1 MKEKRPFDRF
11 EPEALTSEESLEIK
25 GGRSSTVPGSTG
37 STGIIIWDDVDI
49 RGDYGLIPPTFTG
62 GR

>member
-1 MKEKRPFDRF
+1 MREKQPIDRF
-11 EPEALTSEESLEIK
+11 HSEALPEEESLEIK

-49 RGDYGLIPPTFTG
+49 RGQHGLIPPTFIG